1 LSGELTLEELVQ
13 VQAHFGLPSPA
24 LVEKDFYVV
33 KALAAIAAVELE
45 SLHVR
50 LVFGGGTA
58 LSRAHR
64 LIRRMSEDIDLR
76 IVVDSYRPGRGT
88 LRRLRARI
96 TEALLGAGFKFDPE
110 DPAYRKTGNE
120 TRYTIY
126 RLPYEPAAVGEG
138 ALRPTIQ
145 IETAVWPLYR
155 PAVELPVISFVAEA
169 LERPPEVA
177 KIECVSILETAADKF
192 VALTR
197 RAGAELAGLVAE
209 PDPTLVR
216 HLHDLHALREHYDPP
231 EVAALAREIMLA
243 DAAAYGSQF
252 PAYRE
257 DPLRETHRAIE
268 GLAIDAGYAR
278 QYGDFR
284 RFMVYGGDAEYAV
297 CIGTLKELAQQFKND
312 PEIAR
317 DRNS

>member
-1 LSGELTLEELVQ
+1 LSGEPTLEELLE

-33 KALAAIAAVELE
+33 RALAAIAMLDIKP
-45 SLHVR
+45 LR

-76 IVVDSYRPGRGT
+76 VVADSGSPSRGS
-88 LRRLRARI
+88 LRKLRDQI
-96 TEALLGAGFKFDPE
+96 TQALLGSGFAFNPE
-110 DPAYRKTGNE
+110 DPAQRRTGNE
-120 TRYTIY
+120 SRYTIY
-126 RLPYEPAAVGEG
+126 RLPYKPLLGGEG

-145 IETAVWPLYR
+145 IETAVWPLR
-155 PAVELPVISFVAEA
+155 CPATELSVTSFIAEA
-169 LERPPEVA
+169 NGKPPEVA
-177 KIECVSILETAADKF
+177 AITCTSIVETAADKF

-197 RAGAELAGLVAE
+197 RAGAELAGLDE

-216 HLHDLHALREHYDPP
+216 HLHDLHALRERYDPA

-243 DAAAYGSQF
+243 DAQAYGNQF

-257 DPLRETHRAIE
+257 DPMRETLRALE
-268 GLAIDAGYAR
+268 GLGTNPGYAHR
-278 QYGDFR
+278 YAEFER
-284 RFMVYGGDAEYAV
+284 LMVYGERAEFQS
-297 CIGTLKELAQQFKND
+297 CLGTLEDISGKL
-312 PEIAR
+312 R
-317 DRNS
+317 